1 MTARW
6 LPGKVTHAQDPSA
19 AVRKES
25 LVMGVEEEDGSDAEV
40 DIVGEGEEA
49 TFSDDS
55 DTLEP
60 NLRMPRKTR
69 YDVGFIFELLW
80 RSRGADPN
88 GPRICIPETIVF
100 RNNQPTGWY
109 FTHDGRIMKRSL
121 GQEHFIT
128 NKKILEVFGGST
140 GEVVATFIK
149 TIDLDGKRVVVGQQ
163 YFDRFDLRDFL
174 YRPDPTRCGF
184 LQRFVSI
191 RKQRYG
197 TAAQTN
203 QTLQTLKVRR
213 GQIHDS
219 TVEQQVHFLRMVN
232 LDTGETHAV
241 REMRSSIQLHIQGA
255 IF

>member
-128 NKKILEVFGGST
+128 NKKVGMMKRSLVQEHFITNKKILEVFGGST

-149 TIDLDGKRVVVGQQ
+149 TIDLDGKRVPLKS
-163 YFDRFDLRDFL
+163 DSDFNGSNFH
-174 YRPDPTRCGF
+174 RT
-184 LQRFVSI
+184 
-191 RKQRYG
+191 
-197 TAAQTN
+197 
-203 QTLQTLKVRR
+203 
-213 GQIHDS
+213 S
-219 TVEQQVHFLRMVN
+219 T
-232 LDTGETHAV
+232 GSA
-241 REMRSSIQLHIQGA
+241 S
-255 IF
+255 